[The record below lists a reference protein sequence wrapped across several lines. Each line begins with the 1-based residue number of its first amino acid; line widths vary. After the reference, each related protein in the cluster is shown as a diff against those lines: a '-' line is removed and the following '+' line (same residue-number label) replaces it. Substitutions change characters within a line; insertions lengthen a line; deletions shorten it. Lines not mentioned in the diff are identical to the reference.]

1 MATTLERAALT
12 AAYAVIAQAIA
23 AIVVLV
29 PLILPEVQSYGIDPV
44 YFGILFLA
52 AMEMGFLCL
61 PKLNHPCAINW
72 FFCQHLVDRGTVRA
86 ANAVQIMLRPG
97 AR

>member
-1 MATTLERAALT
+1 MAAPMERAALT

-44 YFGILFLA
+44 YFGILF
-52 AMEMGFLCL
+52 
-61 PKLNHPCAINW
+61 
-72 FFCQHLVDRGTVRA
+72 
-86 ANAVQIMLRPG
+86 
-97 AR
+97 